1 MGKTRGQI
9 DQRDGREGKG
19 ACAGNGGTK
28 EPDQPTAMS
37 LSGWN
42 HCQALLC
49 RLGGETIVKSG

>member
-1 MGKTRGQI
+1 MRGQI
-9 DQRDGREGKG
+9 NQKEGREGKG
-19 ACAGNGGTK
+19 ACADNGDTK

-37 LSGWN
+37 PSGWN